1 METERPS
8 LNFYEVET
16 GRHIQVFF
24 GYMSNVPTAAIFADG
39 ENTPPVLIERDVLQT
54 MVDEGW
60 GDSE

>member
-1 METERPS
+1 METDLPS
-8 LNFYEVET
+8 VNFYEGET

-54 MVDEGW
+54 MLDEGW